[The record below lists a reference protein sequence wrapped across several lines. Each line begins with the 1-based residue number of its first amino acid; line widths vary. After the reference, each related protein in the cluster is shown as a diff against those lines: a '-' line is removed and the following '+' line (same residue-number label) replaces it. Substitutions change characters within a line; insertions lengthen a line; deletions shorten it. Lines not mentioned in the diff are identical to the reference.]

1 MSEKKFPMVYFKI
14 CSYCKHLVVGL
25 HRDGYNEGCGL
36 VKNKEGKFAHIAYPH
51 DVERLKNLGMDVFNF
66 EIGCE
71 NFKPNGMPAHPS
83 VHLKLASKN
92 PKFKEVPVKSNIN
105 LNSWDF
111 CEKVLDYLPKLS
123 RVDYSIIQ

>member
-66 EIGCE
+66 EDL
-71 NFKPNGMPAHPS
+71 NVKSYVKYSFFKGVYIMGGGD
-83 VHLKLASKN
+83 HLTNSAKAGGFLGAGLFLTNDDLKIFASKVS
-92 PKFKEVPVKSNIN
+92 F
-105 LNSWDF
+105 
-111 CEKVLDYLPKLS
+111 
-123 RVDYSIIQ
+123 